1 MSEKNYS
8 KIINN
13 YEYAKMLDK
22 IAYAKYKSLK
32 YDEATLACKKSNI
45 ANPNSSY
52 PFYLLG
58 WIYKKQKDYSSGIS
72 YFSKAIEIEKT
83 DDYFFGRGIC
93 KYELNNFKSAIVDFE
108 YSIFSEGEFKPN
120 YYWIAKCKYELNDFK
135 NALSVLN
142 EAFKLWTKYDS
153 LNKWNVKQD
162 HLFSLRAQL
171 RYELDNYEGAI
182 KDLNKAIDINS
193 ENADHFLL
201 RAEAKYELNDYT
213 GSLDDLNKSFLLNS
227 KNDCAWNLKAFLKM
241 EIEDDEGAI
250 KDLNKAI
257 ELNPN
262 SDWYFS
268 TRGMCK
274 INQKFYQSAIDDFDK
289 ALEINP
295 NNEESK
301 KWRTECYLRLNQISS
316 YFYHYFSLKLI

>member
-1 MSEKNYS
+1 MGEKNYS
-8 KIINN
+8 NMINN
-13 YEYAKMLDK
+13 YAYAKMLDK
-22 IAYAKYKSLK
+22 FAYAKYKSRQ

-52 PFYLLG
+52 PFFLLG

-72 YFSKAIEIEKT
+72 CFSKALEIKKI

-93 KYELNNFKSAIVDFE
+93 KYELNDFKSAIDDFK
-108 YSIFSEGEFKPN
+108 YSIFMEGQLKPN

-135 NALSVLN
+135 NALSELN
-142 EAFKLWTKYDS
+142 TAFKLCAKYDS
-153 LNKWNVKQD
+153 LKKWYKKEY
-162 HLFSLRAQL
+162 LFSLKAKIQ
-171 RYELDNYEGAI
+171 YELDNYEDVI
-182 KDLNKAIDINS
+182 KDLNKAIEINS
-193 ENADHFLL
+193 NNNNHFFL
-201 RAEAKYELNDYT
+201 RAEAKYELNDLK
-213 GSLDDLNKSFLLNS
+213 GSLDDLNKSLELNS
-227 KNDCAWNLKAFLKM
+227 KNDCAWNLKAYLKM
-241 EIEDDEGAI
+241 KIEDDEGAI
-250 KDLNKAI
+250 KDLNRAI

-268 TRGMCK
+268 TRGICK
-274 INQKFYQSAIDDFDK
+274 INQKFYQSAIEDFDK

-316 YFYHYFSLKLI
+316 YFYHYFSLKII